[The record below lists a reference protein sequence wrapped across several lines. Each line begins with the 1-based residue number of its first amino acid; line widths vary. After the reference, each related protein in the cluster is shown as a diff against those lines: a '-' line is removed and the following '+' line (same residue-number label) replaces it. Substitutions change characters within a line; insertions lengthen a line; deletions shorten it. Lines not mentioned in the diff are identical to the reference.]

1 MRTWLDQAFGR
12 TEAKASDG
20 ARVFTV
26 PPGQP
31 FLASVARA
39 ILNGG
44 LPGPGGRPPS
54 PIELPEFTL
63 LLPTRRAARAMQEA
77 FLVASGGRAMLLP
90 RIRPISEDE
99 EELTLLSGLAA
110 EVAIRPE
117 ELELPPAVSEIER
130 RIALTMLVSKWSQ
143 SKRRAQARAAGDMAT
158 VAGAAGDTPAKA
170 ANLAADLCRLMDMVE
185 TEDKDF
191 AGLAKLVPEE
201 FSEHWQQTIEFLK
214 IITEAW
220 PAHLAERGLLSPVG
234 RRNRA
239 ILAEAERLAAAPPTG
254 PVIIAGV
261 TGSIPA
267 TVALMRAVA
276 RLPKGAIVLPGLNPH
291 LDEESWHAIAPADAS
306 EPGHPEHPQFGLKK
320 LLDRLELKR
329 EDVRAL
335 GDAKASVAGQ
345 GRAEL
350 VAEAMRPSGTTG
362 KWYAYTKRADRK
374 KLRSALDG
382 ISLIEAPSA
391 QDEAEVVS
399 LILREAAETPGRT
412 AALISPDRLL
422 ARRVAIRL
430 EAWGIRVDDSA
441 GRPFAKTVP
450 GTFLD
455 LTIAAIS
462 QGFAP
467 ADAMALLKH
476 PLTRLGLGPF
486 EVRRAGRALE
496 IAVFRDVYLGQ
507 GIGGI
512 KAALERADRE
522 FHTDERRGMAVKRL
536 RDDDW
541 KGAHDLVAR
550 LDAAFAPLRA
560 VFAAGKPVPL
570 SAIADAHMRT
580 AEALARLPEGEA
592 DEGTSPLWREEAGT
606 TAAAFFTGILDP
618 SLPVL
623 EIPAADYADLY
634 RSLIVGENV
643 RPRVAVHPR
652 LFIWG
657 PFEARLQQTDI
668 VVLGGLNDGTW
679 PEGGEP
685 GPWLNRP
692 MRATLGLP
700 SPEEKIGYAA
710 HDFTSFLG
718 AERVYLT
725 RAQKIDGVPTVPSR
739 WLMRLQA
746 LLSGLGLADQLRPQQ
761 SWLGW
766 ARARDRIGPRIR
778 ISAPEP
784 RPPLDLRPRK
794 MSVTRIETWLSN
806 PYAIFAGSIL
816 RLEKLPSLGAD
827 PDAAL
832 KGSIVHEIMS
842 RFAEASPAALP
853 PDPARELATIARD
866 VLGHCGDNPRVA
878 AFWLPRFLRFAQW
891 FAETEPARRR
901 GVAHVAAEV
910 AGSLALAGP
919 GGSFTLTAR
928 ADRIDVGESGIIIT
942 DYKTGT
948 PPTDNRIKHGHA
960 PQLPL
965 EAAIAR
971 GEAGFTGIAERHVT
985 ALRYIKASGG
995 EPAGEE
1001 RTVEVAEIAALAD
1014 TALER
1019 LGQLIAQFDD
1029 ERTPYKALRRS
1040 DFAQLYNFDDYAHL
1054 ARVAEWAV
1062 AEEEDVLP

>member
-1 MRTWLDQAFGR
+1 VRTWLDQALGR
-12 TEAKASDG
+12 TGAKASDS

-26 PPGQP
+26 PPGRP
-31 FLASVARA
+31 FLTSLARA
-39 ILNGG
+39 ILGG
-44 LPGPGGRPPS
+44 DLPTPGGRAPS
-54 PIELPEFTL
+54 ALELPDVTL

-77 FLVASGGRAMLLP
+77 FLVASAGRAMLLP
-90 RIRPISEDE
+90 RIRPISEGE
-99 EELTLLSGLAA
+99 EELTLLSGLAGDTA
-110 EVAIRPE
+110 LQAD

-130 RIALTMLVSKWSQ
+130 RIALTLLVSRWSQ
-143 SKRRAQARAAGDMAT
+143 SKRTAGAHPASDMAT

-185 TEDKDF
+185 TEAVDF
-191 AGLAKLVPEE
+191 SGLAELVPEE

-214 IITEAW
+214 IITETW
-220 PAHLAERGLLSPVG
+220 PAYLAAAGKLSPVG

-239 ILAEAERLAAAPPTG
+239 ILAEAKRLADAPPKG
-254 PVIIAGV
+254 PVIVAGV

-267 TVALMRAVA
+267 TVGLIRAVA
-276 RLPKGAIVLPGLNPH
+276 RLPKGAIVLPGLDPN
-291 LDEESWHAIAPADAS
+291 LDDESWQTIVPA
-306 EPGHPEHPQFGLKK
+306 HPEHPQFGLTK
-320 LLDRLELKR
+320 LLDGLDLKR
-329 EDVRAL
+329 DDVRVL
-335 GDAKASVAGQ
+335 GGTEASAARN

-350 VAEAMRPSGTTG
+350 TAEAMRPSGTTA
-362 KWYAYTKRADRK
+362 KWYGYTQRADRT
-374 KLRSALDG
+374 KLRAALDG
-382 ISLIEAPSA
+382 VSLIEAPSA

-467 ADAMALLKH
+467 ADVMALLKH
-476 PLTRLGLGPF
+476 PLTRLGLDPF
-486 EVRRAGRALE
+486 GVRRAGRALE
-496 IAVFRDVYLGQ
+496 IAAFRDVYLGQ

-512 KAALERADRE
+512 KAALERAEQEVVTGARRE
-522 FHTDERRGMAVKRL
+522 AAIKRL
-536 RDDDW
+536 RPDDW
-541 KGAHDLVAR
+541 KSASDLVAR
-550 LDAAFAPLRA
+550 LEAAFAPLLA
-560 VFAAGKPVPL
+560 VFASGKPEPL
-570 SAIADAHMRT
+570 GAIADAHMKT
-580 AEALARLPEGEA
+580 AEALARLPEAEA
-592 DEGTSPLWREEAGT
+592 DEDGSPLWREEAGT
-606 TAAAFFTGILDP
+606 AAAAFFTGLADP
-618 SLPVL
+618 ELPPL
-623 EIPAADYADLY
+623 EVPAADYADLY
-634 RSLIVGENV
+634 RSLIAGENV

-657 PFEARLQQTDI
+657 PFEARLQQTDV

-679 PEGGEP
+679 PEAGEP

-692 MRATLGLP
+692 MRVALGLP

-746 LLSGLGLADQLRPQQ
+746 LLAGLGLADQLRPQQ
-761 SWLGW
+761 PWLGW
-766 ARARDRIGPRIR
+766 ARARDRIETRVR

-784 RPPLDLRPRK
+784 RPPLELRPRR

-806 PYAIFAGSIL
+806 PYAIFADRIL
-816 RLEKLPSLGAD
+816 RLEKLPPLGAD

-832 KGSIVHEIMS
+832 KGSIVHEVMS
-842 RFAEASPAALP
+842 RFAKASPTALP
-853 PDPARELATIARD
+853 ADAAGDLAAIARD
-866 VLGHCGDNPRVA
+866 VLGRYGDNPRVA
-878 AFWLPRFLRFAQW
+878 AFWLPRFLRFAEW
-891 FAETEPARRR
+891 FAETEPQRRR
-901 GVAHVAAEV
+901 GVTSVAAEV
-910 AGSLALAGP
+910 DGQLALAGP
-919 GGSFTLTAR
+919 GGPFTLTAR
-928 ADRIDVGESGIIIT
+928 ADRIDAGEAGMVIT

-948 PPTDNRIKHGHA
+948 PPTDNKIKQGLA

-971 GEAGFTGIAERHVT
+971 GEAGFAGIAERRVT

-1001 RTVEVAEIAALAD
+1001 RTVDVTDIAGLAD
-1014 TALER
+1014 TALAR
-1019 LGQLIAQFDD
+1019 LGLLIAQFDN
-1029 ERTPYKALRRS
+1029 EATPYRALRRAGFTY
-1040 DFAQLYNFDDYAHL
+1040 DYDDYAHL

-1062 AEEEDVLP
+1062 AEEEELP

>member
-1 MRTWLDQAFGR
+1 MRTWLDQALGR
-12 TEAKASDG
+12 TGAKAPDS

-26 PPGQP
+26 PPGRP
-31 FLASVARA
+31 FLTSLARA
-39 ILNGG
+39 ILSGG
-44 LPGPGGRPPS
+44 LPAPGGRAPS
-54 PIELPEFTL
+54 PLELPDVTL

-90 RIRPISEDE
+90 RIRPISEGE
-99 EELTLLSGLAA
+99 EELTLLSGLAGDTA
-110 EVAIRPE
+110 LQAE
-117 ELELPPAVSEIER
+117 ELELPPAVGEIER
-130 RIALTMLVSKWSQ
+130 RIALTLLVSRWSQ
-143 SKRRAQARAAGDMAT
+143 AKRAAAAHQAGDMAPY
-158 VAGAAGDTPAKA
+158 AGAAGDTPAKA
-170 ANLAADLCRLMDMVE
+170 ANLAVDLCQLMDMVE
-185 TEDKDF
+185 TEAVDF
-191 AGLAKLVPEE
+191 AGLAELVPEE

-239 ILAEAERLAAAPPTG
+239 ILAEAQRLADAPPKG
-254 PVIIAGV
+254 PVIVAGV

-267 TVALMRAVA
+267 TVELIRAVT
-276 RLPKGAIVLPGLNPH
+276 RLPKGAIVLPGFDPN
-291 LDEESWHAIAPADAS
+291 LDDESWRTIVPA
-306 EPGHPEHPQFGLKK
+306 HPEHPQFGLKK
-320 LLDRLELKR
+320 LLDSLDLTRD
-329 EDVRAL
+329 DVQVLAGTEASRAE
-335 GDAKASVAGQ
+335 Q

-350 VAEAMRPSGTTG
+350 MAEAMRPSGTTA
-362 KWYAYTKRADRK
+362 KWYGYTQRADRA
-374 KLRSALDG
+374 KLRSALEG
-382 ISLIEAPSA
+382 VSLIEAPSA
-391 QDEAEVVS
+391 QDEAEVVA

-455 LTIAAIS
+455 LAIAAIA

-467 ADAMALLKH
+467 ADVMALLKH
-476 PLTRLGLGPF
+476 PLTRLGLDPF
-486 EVRRAGRALE
+486 DVRRAARALE
-496 IAVFRDVYLGQ
+496 IAAFRDVYLGQ

-512 KAALERADRE
+512 KAALQRAEQDVLTGDRRE
-522 FHTDERRGMAVKRL
+522 AAVKRL

-541 KGAHDLVAR
+541 RGAFDLVER
-550 LDAAFAPLRA
+550 LEAAFAPLLA
-560 VFAAGKPVPL
+560 VFASLAPEPL
-570 SAIADAHMRT
+570 SAIAHAHMKT
-580 AEALARLPEGEA
+580 AEALARLTDADA
-592 DEGTSPLWREEAGT
+592 DEDGSPLWREEAGT
-606 TAAAFFTGILDP
+606 AAAAFFTGLADP
-618 SLPVL
+618 ELPTL
-623 EIPAADYADLY
+623 EVPAADYADLY
-634 RSLIVGENV
+634 RSLVAGENV

-657 PFEARLQQTDI
+657 PFEARLQQTDV

-679 PEGGEP
+679 PEAGEP

-692 MRATLGLP
+692 MRAALGLP

-710 HDFTSFLG
+710 HDFASFLG

-746 LLSGLGLADQLRPQQ
+746 LLAGLRLADRLHPQQ

-766 ARARDRIGPRIR
+766 ARARDRIEARVR

-784 RPPLDLRPRK
+784 RPPLELRPRR

-806 PYAIFAGSIL
+806 PYAIFADRIL
-816 RLEKLPSLGAD
+816 HLEKMPPLGAD

-842 RFAEASPAALP
+842 RFAKAAPTMLP
-853 PDPARELATIARD
+853 PDTVGDLAVIARE
-866 VLGHCGDNPRVA
+866 VLGHYGDNARVA

-891 FAETEPARRR
+891 FAETEPERRR
-901 GVAHVAAEV
+901 GMGNVAAEV
-910 AGSLALAGP
+910 DGRLALVGRGGP
-919 GGSFTLTAR
+919 FTLTAR
-928 ADRIDVGESGIIIT
+928 ADRIDVGESGIVIT
-942 DYKTGT
+942 DYKTGA
-948 PPTDNRIKHGHA
+948 PPTDNRIKQGLA

-971 GEAGFTGIAERHVT
+971 GEAGFTGIPERRVT

-1001 RTVEVAEIAALAD
+1001 RTVDVADIAGLAD
-1014 TALER
+1014 IALQR
-1019 LGQLIAQFDD
+1019 LGQLIAQFDNAA
-1029 ERTPYKALRRS
+1029 TPYRALRRAGFTY
-1040 DFAQLYNFDDYAHL
+1040 DYDDYAHL

-1062 AEEEDVLP
+1062 AEEEDFQ

>member
-1 MRTWLDQAFGR
+1 MRTWLDQALGR
-12 TEAKASDG
+12 TGAKASDS

-39 ILNGG
+39 ILSGNLPAAGG
-44 LPGPGGRPPS
+44 GALSALDLPG
-54 PIELPEFTL
+54 FTL

-77 FLVASGGRAMLLP
+77 FLAASGGRAMLLP
-90 RIRPISEDE
+90 RIRPIAEGE

-110 EVAIRPE
+110 EAALEPQDF
-117 ELELPPAVSEIER
+117 ELPPAVGEIER

-143 SKRRAQARAAGDMAT
+143 SQRPADAHPAGDMAAF
-158 VAGAAGDTPAKA
+158 AGAAGDTPAKA

-185 TEDKDF
+185 TEGVDF
-191 AGLAKLVPEE
+191 SGLAELVPEE

-239 ILAEAERLAAAPPTG
+239 ILAEAERLTEAPPKG
-254 PVIIAGV
+254 PVIVAGV

-267 TVALMRAVA
+267 TVELMRVVA
-276 RLPKGAIVLPGLNPH
+276 RVANGAIVLPGLDPY
-291 LDEESWHAIAPADAS
+291 LDEESWQKIVPD
-306 EPGHPEHPQFGLKK
+306 HPEHPQFGLKK
-320 LLDRLELKR
+320 LLDNLDLER
-329 EDVRAL
+329 RDVATL
-335 GDAKASVAGQ
+335 PGDKASASIF

-350 VAEAMRPSGTTG
+350 MAEAMRPSGTTA
-362 KWYAYTKRADRK
+362 KWYDYVQHADRK
-374 KLRSALDG
+374 RLRAALEG

-391 QDEAEVVS
+391 QDEAEVVA

-455 LTIAAIS
+455 LTIAAIT

-467 ADAMALLKH
+467 ADVMALLKH
-476 PLTRLGLGPF
+476 PLARLGLGPF
-486 EVRRAGRALE
+486 EVRRAARALE
-496 IAVFRDVYLGQ
+496 IAVFRDVYLGE
-507 GIGGI
+507 GLGGI
-512 KAALERADRE
+512 KTALARAEEDVATGLRRQAAVR
-522 FHTDERRGMAVKRL
+522 RL
-536 RDDDW
+536 RPDDW
-541 KGAHDLVAR
+541 KGAQDLITR
-550 LDAAFAPLRA
+550 LETAFAPLVA
-560 VFAAGKPVPL
+560 VFASGKPVAL
-570 SAIADAHMRT
+570 GAIAAAHVKT
-580 AEALARLPEGEA
+580 AEALTRLPEGEA
-592 DEGTSPLWREEAGT
+592 DEEGSPLWREEAGT
-606 TAAAFFTGILDP
+606 AAAAFFTGLADP
-618 SLPVL
+618 GLPVL
-623 EIPAADYADLY
+623 KVPAADYADLY
-634 RSLIVGENV
+634 RSLIAKENV
-643 RPRVAVHPR
+643 RPRIAVHPR

-657 PFEARLQQTDI
+657 PFEARLQQTDV

-679 PEGGEP
+679 PEAGEP

-692 MRATLGLP
+692 MREALGLP

-746 LLSGLGLADQLRPQQ
+746 LLSGLGLSDQLRPQQ

-766 ARARDRIGPRIR
+766 ARARDRIDARVR
-778 ISAPEP
+778 LSAPEP
-784 RPPLDLRPRK
+784 RPPVELRPRK
-794 MSVTRIETWLSN
+794 LSVTRIETWLSN
-806 PYAIFAGSIL
+806 PYAIFADSIL
-816 RLEKLPSLGAD
+816 RLEKLPPLGAD

-842 RFAEASPAALP
+842 RFANAHPSALP
-853 PDPARELATIARD
+853 DNTAANLAAIARD
-866 VLGHCGDNPRVA
+866 VLGHYGDNPRVA
-878 AFWLPRFLRFAQW
+878 AFWLPRFLRFAHW
-891 FAETEPARRR
+891 FAETEPERRR
-901 GVAHVAAEV
+901 GIARVAAEV
-910 AGSLALAGP
+910 DGKLALAGP
-919 GGSFTLTAR
+919 GGPFTLTTR
-928 ADRIDVGESGIIIT
+928 ADRIDVGDNGIVIT

-948 PPTDNRIKHGHA
+948 PPTDARIKQGLA

-971 GEAGFTGIAERHVT
+971 GEAGFTGIAECRIA

-1001 RTVEVAEIAALAD
+1001 RTVEVDDIAALAD
-1014 TALER
+1014 AALER
-1019 LGQLIAQFDD
+1019 LAALVAQFDN
-1029 ERTPYKALRRS
+1029 EATPYKALRRS
-1040 DFAQLYNFDDYAHL
+1040 SFAQLYKYDDYAHL
-1054 ARVAEWAV
+1054 ARVAEWAA
-1062 AEEEDVLP
+1062 AEEEEMLP